1 MIDQY
6 GRTIEYLRISVT
18 DRCNLRCVYCMPEE
32 GIEQLPHEQILTF
45 DEIERVCRISTEL
58 GISKIKLTGG
68 EPLVRKGLPDLLGK
82 IKRIPGIEQVTLTT
96 NGILLKN
103 QLDELMRQGMDA
115 VNISID
121 TYDMNFTEEDDR
133 ISVDIN
139 YGLEVNL
146 DYVAECKVHIEIE
159 MLEDR

>member
-1 MIDQY
+1 MSKKASIKVSGLHTSEAYDEDEN
-6 GRTIEYLRISVT
+6 IEVISIGT
-18 DRCNLRCVYCMPEE
+18 Y
-32 GIEQLPHEQILTF
+32 
-45 DEIERVCRISTEL
+45 
-58 GISKIKLTGG
+58 SK
-68 EPLVRKGLPDLLGK
+68 R
-82 IKRIPGIEQVTLTT
+82 
-96 NGILLKN
+96 NGIHFIKYDEQAKN
-103 QLDELMRQGMDA
+103 PENVNHNLIKIAPQQIEIVTRGAGYTDVIFRIGEKITTYYATPFGGM
-115 VNISID
+115 NISID

>member
-1 MIDQY
+1 MSKKASIKVSGLHTSEAYDEDEN
-6 GRTIEYLRISVT
+6 IEVISIGTYSKRNGVHFIKY
-18 DRCNLRCVYCMPEE
+18 DEQAKNPEDVNHNL
-32 GIEQLPHEQILTF
+32 I
-45 DEIERVCRISTEL
+45 
-58 GISKIKLTGG
+58 KITTYYATPFGG
-68 EPLVRKGLPDLLGK
+68 
-82 IKRIPGIEQVTLTT
+82 
-96 NGILLKN
+96 
-103 QLDELMRQGMDA
+103 M
-115 VNISID
+115 NIRID